1 MFHDTGLK
9 EVSVL
14 EAASEVLAEAFPGED
29 PAIQGRP
36 VAFLEAFREAEVF
49 SPGVVAGDGGEEAF
63 SRDDGVGEIGGQNPG
78 VNRDRDGLAGSR
90 CEEDQEGRER

>member
-1 MFHDTGLK
+1 MLA
-9 EVSVL
+9 
-14 EAASEVLAEAFPGED
+14 AASKVLAQVFPRKK
-29 PAIQGRP
+29 PAVQGCP
-36 VAFLEAFREAEVF
+36 MGFLEAFRKAEVF